1 MNTPNQDLPLL
12 PAPLPTDAP
21 PNTDNNSTVPQAQ
34 RTNNDSTD
42 KKRKREMVPNNNDPP
57 RFAATGGITL
67 PLPLPPAKTFPGK
80 IVEKTVLPPEPP
92 PPPPPP
98 PPPVNNKM
106 VKGTTP
112 SFDTIDVD
120 GKGVWQCH
128 KCKKDNKVSK
138 SRCGNCQGKIYY
150 CMCGN
155 CGAYLFAAIVY
166 YVFLITICLYS
177 FISLSF

>member
-92 PPPPPP
+92 P
-98 PPPVNNKM
+98 VKM
-106 VKGTTP
+106 VQATTP
-112 SFDTIDVD
+112 RDTKD

-138 SRCGNCQGKIYY
+138 SRCGNCQGKIHYW
-150 CMCGN
+150 MCGN
-155 CGAYLFAAIVY
+155 LGA
-166 YVFLITICLYS
+166 
-177 FISLSF
+177 

>member
-21 PNTDNNSTVPQAQ
+21 PNTDNNSTVPQAK

-67 PLPLPPAKTFPGK
+67 PLPLPPAKNLGE

-92 PPPPPP
+92 P
-98 PPPVNNKM
+98 
-106 VKGTTP
+106 VK
-112 SFDTIDVD
+112 I
-120 GKGVWQCH
+120 
-128 KCKKDNKVSK
+128 
-138 SRCGNCQGKIYY
+138 NCSVLAEDAIK
-150 CMCGN
+150 
-155 CGAYLFAAIVY
+155 AAIKDY
-166 YVFLITICLYS
+166 QEKNGFAG
-177 FISLSF
+177 